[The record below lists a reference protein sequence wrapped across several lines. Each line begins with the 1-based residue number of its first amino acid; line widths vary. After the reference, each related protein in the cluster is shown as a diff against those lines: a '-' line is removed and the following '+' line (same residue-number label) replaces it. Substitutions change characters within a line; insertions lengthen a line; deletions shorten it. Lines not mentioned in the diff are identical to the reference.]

1 MNEKILLI
9 AAFTRETCYVK
20 LALGTG
26 YTWQKFRSRSW
37 KKLWLAGK
45 SIYLLMCPSTSY
57 AKGESMKDLTDKI
70 VKLKKE
76 KKAII
81 LAHNYQ
87 RPEIQDIADYVGDSI
102 ELSRKAMLEKDAEII
117 VFSAVDFMA
126 ESAAML
132 NPEKKVLLPSLG
144 ARCPMAQML
153 TVDEIKRWK
162 ALYPN
167 APVVLYVNTLA
178 SAKAYC
184 DICCTS
190 ANAVEVINSLDAETI
205 LFGPDRNLAEYV
217 AEKTGKTLIP
227 IPEWGFCPT
236 HLLFQPEDV
245 TATKLQYPDAAVM
258 VHPECSSEMRKVA
271 DFVGSTSKMCRYAR
285 ECRANTV
292 IVGTE
297 EGLLHRL
304 RKENPEKRFV
314 MAYEGAVCPNMK
326 LTTLDRLYVALKEE
340 KYVVKV
346 PENVARKARTA
357 LERMFLVKS

>member
-1 MNEKILLI
+1 MSLTEKIE
-9 AAFTRETCYVK
+9 R
-20 LALGTG
+20 
-26 YTWQKFRSRSW
+26 
-37 KKLWLAGK
+37 
-45 SIYLLMCPSTSY
+45 
-57 AKGESMKDLTDKI
+57 
-70 VKLKKE
+70 LKKE

-87 RPEIQDIADYVGDSI
+87 RPEIQDLADYVGDSI
-102 ELSRKAMLEKDAEII
+102 ELSRKAMEEKDAEII

-126 ESAAML
+126 ESAAIL
-132 NPEKKVLLPSLG
+132 NPSKKVLLPSLG

-162 ALYPN
+162 VHYPD

-190 ANAVEVINSLDAETI
+190 ANFVEVINSLDADTI
-205 LFGPDRNLAEYV
+205 LFGPDRNLAEYA

-245 TATKLQYPDAAVM
+245 MVLKAQYPDAKVL
-258 VHPECSSEMRKVA
+258 VHPECSAEMRRIA
-271 DFVGSTSKMCRYAR
+271 DFVGSTSKMCHYVKESYAQ
-285 ECRANTV
+285 TF

-304 RKENPEKRFV
+304 RKENPRKQFIL
-314 MAYEGAVCPNMK
+314 AYKEAVCPNMK
-326 LTTLDRLYVALKEE
+326 LTTLERLYDSLKHE
-340 KYVVKV
+340 KHLVKV
-346 PENVARKARTA
+346 PDAVARKARIA
-357 LERMFLVKS
+357 LERMFEVNSQRR